1 VSIRRWLFAIIS
13 FATAIGVSLYIVVSS
28 WPKEHAAV
36 SMDVGPHGILL
47 CIALAELVARGAKV
61 WLSAIA
67 MRIPMSYRLSL
78 RASAGGDFGAAI
90 TPNKT
95 GAEPARYLIMT
106 ESGMR
111 PAQILLVIYAELF
124 LEMISL
130 ALVAVAMLIVFRNA
144 GSTLI
149 GVVGAVGLYAMF
161 VLGTGVL
168 AWMLSARYATGR
180 APPWARRLGLRGHR
194 WRKVQQAFV
203 TLSTAIS
210 GIRHMRVGVTV
221 LALLASVLH
230 IGLRIAIL
238 PAIVYSLGERQV
250 PLAPLVLW
258 PVALMWGSAL
268 APLPGGGGA
277 IEVAF
282 RAVLGHAIP
291 ARIFGATLVWWRF
304 YTFYLFILLGAL
316 AAGGTVLRALRDDDD
331 EGDDDAVSP
340 SPLTVNGGRASP

>member
-1 VSIRRWLFAIIS
+1 VSIKRWLFAIIS
-13 FATAIGVSLYIVVSS
+13 FATAIGVSLYIVFHT
-28 WPKEHAAV
+28 WPRQHAAV
-36 SMDVGPHGILL
+36 SMGVAAHGMLL
-47 CIALAELVARGAKV
+47 CIALSELLARGAKV

-67 MRIPMSYRLSL
+67 MRIPMSYRLAL

-106 ESGMR
+106 EDGMH

-130 ALVAVAMLIVFRNA
+130 ALVAVALYFCFRNA
-144 GSTLI
+144 GSTLL
-149 GVVGAVGLYAMF
+149 GVVGAVGLYALF
-161 VLGTGVL
+161 VLGTGAAAWVL
-168 AWMLSARYATGR
+168 STRYATGS
-180 APPWARRLGLRGHR
+180 APPWARRFGLHGAR
-194 WRKVQQAFV
+194 WRKVQRGLG
-203 TLSTAIS
+203 TMRTAIS
-210 GIRHMRVGVTV
+210 GIRHMRVGMTI
-221 LALLASVLH
+221 LALLASILH

-238 PAIVYSLGERQV
+238 PAIVYSLGETQV

-282 RAVLGHAIP
+282 KAALGHSIP
-291 ARIFGATLVWWRF
+291 ARIFGASLVWWRF
-304 YTFYLFILLGAL
+304 YTFYLFIILGAL
-316 AAGGTVLRALRDDDD
+316 AAGGTVLRALRDTDED
-331 EGDDDAVSP
+331 EGDGNGNGGAPVV
-340 SPLTVNGGRASP
+340 PLTA

>member
-1 VSIRRWLFAIIS
+1 VSAKRWIFAIVS
-13 FATAIGVSLYIVVSS
+13 FVTAIGVSLYIIVSS
-28 WPKEHAAV
+28 WPRQHAAV
-36 SMDVGPHGILL
+36 SMDFGPHLVLL
-47 CIALAELVARGAKV
+47 SIALSELLARGAKV

-67 MRIPMSYRLSL
+67 MRIPMSYRLAL

-90 TPNKT
+90 TPNKS

-106 ESGMR
+106 EDGMR

-130 ALVAVAMLIVFRNA
+130 ALVAVALFFIFRNA

-149 GVVGAVGLYAMF
+149 GVISAVGLYALF
-161 VLGTGVL
+161 VLGTGALGWV
-168 AWMLSARYATGR
+168 LSAKYGTTG
-180 APPWARRLGLRGHR
+180 PPPRWARRLKLRGAR
-194 WRKVQQAFV
+194 WRKVQHALA
-203 TLSTAIS
+203 TLRTAIS
-210 GIRHMRVGVTV
+210 GIRHMRLGMTAV
-221 LALLASVLH
+221 ALLASILH

-258 PVALMWGSAL
+258 PVALMWGSAV

-277 IEVAF
+277 IEVGFKA
-282 RAVLGHAIP
+282 ALGHSIP
-291 ARIFGATLVWWRF
+291 ARIFGASLVWWRF

-316 AAGGTVLRALRDDDD
+316 AAGGTVLRALRDDN
-331 EGDDDAVSP
+331 VSDSEAEEEIEP
-340 SPLTVNGGRASP
+340 ATA

>member
-1 VSIRRWLFAIIS
+1 MSAKRWIFAIVS
-13 FATAIGVSLYIVVSS
+13 FVTAIGVSLYIIISS
-28 WPKEHAAV
+28 WPRQHGAV
-36 SMDVGPHGILL
+36 SMDLGPHLVLL
-47 CIALAELVARGAKV
+47 CIALSELLARGAKV

-67 MRIPMSYRLSL
+67 MRIPMSYRLAL

-90 TPNKT
+90 TPNKS

-106 ESGMR
+106 EDGMR

-130 ALVAVAMLIVFRNA
+130 ALVAVGLFFLFRNA

-149 GVVGAVGLYAMF
+149 GVISAVGLYALF
-161 VLGTGVL
+161 VLGTGAL
-168 AWMLSARYATGR
+168 GWILSAKYGTTG
-180 APPWARRLGLRGHR
+180 PPPRWARRLKLRGAR
-194 WRKVQQAFV
+194 WRKVQHALA
-203 TLSTAIS
+203 TLRTAIG
-210 GIRHMRVGVTV
+210 GIRHMRLGMTAV
-221 LALLASVLH
+221 ALLASILH

-258 PVALMWGSAL
+258 PVALMWGSAV

-277 IEVAF
+277 IEVGFKA
-282 RAVLGHAIP
+282 ALGHSIP

-316 AAGGTVLRALRDDDD
+316 AAGGTVLRALRDED
-331 EGDDDAVSP
+331 
-340 SPLTVNGGRASP
+340 VNESEAEEEIEPATA

>member
-1 VSIRRWLFAIIS
+1 VSIRRWLFAILS
-13 FATAIGVSLYIVVSS
+13 FATAIGVSLYIVISS
-28 WPKEHAAV
+28 WPKAHAAV
-36 SMDVGPHGILL
+36 SMGVAAHGVLL
-47 CIALAELVARGAKV
+47 AIALSELLARGAKV

-67 MRIPMSYRLSL
+67 MRIPMSYRLAL

-106 ESGMR
+106 EAGMH

-130 ALVAVAMLIVFRNA
+130 ALVAIGLFILFRNA
-144 GSTLI
+144 GSTLL
-149 GVVGAVGLYAMF
+149 GVVGAVGLYALF
-161 VLGTGVL
+161 VLGTGAIAWVL
-168 AWMLSARYATGR
+168 STRYARGG
-180 APPWARRLGLRGHR
+180 PPTWARRLGLKGAR
-194 WRKVQQAFV
+194 WRKVQKALS
-203 TLSTAIS
+203 TLRTAIS
-210 GIRHMRVGVTV
+210 GIRHMRFGITT

-238 PAIVYSLGERQV
+238 PAIVYSLGETHV

-282 RAVLGHAIP
+282 KAALGHAIP

-316 AAGGTVLRALRDDDD
+316 AAGGTVLRALREEENG
-331 EGDDDAVSP
+331 EGEEETESI
-340 SPLTVNGGRASP
+340 RA

>member
-1 VSIRRWLFAIIS
+1 MSFRRWLFAILS
-13 FATAIGVSLYIVVSS
+13 FATAIGVSLYIVIST
-28 WPKEHAAV
+28 WPRQHAAV
-36 SMDVGPHGILL
+36 SMDVSAHGVLL
-47 CIALAELVARGAKV
+47 CIALSELLARGAKV

-67 MRIPMSYRLSL
+67 MRIPMTYRLAL

-106 ESGMR
+106 EDGIR

-130 ALVAVAMLIVFRNA
+130 ALVAVGLFFLFRNA
-144 GSTLI
+144 GSTLL
-149 GVVGAVGLYAMF
+149 GVVGAVGLYAFF
-161 VLGTGVL
+161 VLGTGAI
-168 AWMLSARYATGR
+168 AWILSTRYATGK
-180 APPWARRLGLRGHR
+180 PPRWASRFGLRGAR
-194 WRKVQQAFV
+194 WRKVQRALA
-203 TLSTAIS
+203 TLRTAMA
-210 GIRHMRVGVTV
+210 GIQHMRVGMTV
-221 LALLASVLH
+221 LALLASILH

-238 PAIVYSLGERQV
+238 PAIVYSLGETHV

-277 IEVAF
+277 VEVAF
-282 RAVLGHAIP
+282 KAALGHAIP
-291 ARIFGATLVWWRF
+291 ARIFGASLVWWRF

-331 EGDDDAVSP
+331 EDDANS
-340 SPLTVNGGRASP
+340 NGGEEPQSVTA

>member
-1 VSIRRWLFAIIS
+1 VSVKRWIFAIVS
-13 FATAIGVSLYIVVSS
+13 FVTAIGVSLYIVISS
-28 WPKEHAAV
+28 WPKQHAAV
-36 SMDVGPHGILL
+36 SMGVAAHGVLL
-47 CIALAELVARGAKV
+47 CIALSELLARGAKV

-67 MRIPMSYRLSL
+67 MRIPMSYRLAL

-90 TPNKT
+90 TPNKS

-106 ESGMR
+106 EDGMR

-130 ALVAVAMLIVFRNA
+130 ALVAIALYLIFRNA

-149 GVVGAVGLYAMF
+149 GVIGAVGLYALF
-161 VLGTGVL
+161 VLGTGAI
-168 AWMLSARYATGR
+168 AWVLSAKYGTTG
-180 APPWARRLGLRGHR
+180 PPPKWARRLKLRGAR
-194 WRKVQQAFV
+194 WRKVQHGLA
-203 TLSTAIS
+203 TLRTAIS
-210 GIRHMRVGVTV
+210 GIRHMRLGVTA
-221 LALLASVLH
+221 LALLASILH

-238 PAIVYSLGERQV
+238 PAIVYSLGETHV

-258 PVALMWGSAL
+258 PVALMWGSAV

-282 RAVLGHAIP
+282 KAALGHAIP

-316 AAGGTVLRALRDDDD
+316 AAGGTVLRALRDED
-331 EGDDDAVSP
+331 VSE
-340 SPLTVNGGRASP
+340 SETEEEEEAARA

>member
-1 VSIRRWLFAIIS
+1 MSAKRWIFAIVS
-13 FATAIGVSLYIVVSS
+13 FVTAIGVSLYIIISS
-28 WPKEHAAV
+28 WPRQHGAV
-36 SMDVGPHGILL
+36 SMDLGPHLVLL
-47 CIALAELVARGAKV
+47 CIALSELLARGAKV

-67 MRIPMSYRLSL
+67 MRIPMSYRLAL

-90 TPNKT
+90 TPNKS

-106 ESGMR
+106 EDGMR

-130 ALVAVAMLIVFRNA
+130 ALVAVGLFFLFRNA

-149 GVVGAVGLYAMF
+149 GVISAVGLYALF
-161 VLGTGVL
+161 VLGTGAL
-168 AWMLSARYATGR
+168 GWILSAKYGTTG
-180 APPWARRLGLRGHR
+180 PPPRWARRLKLRGAR
-194 WRKVQQAFV
+194 WRKVQHALA
-203 TLSTAIS
+203 TLRTAIG
-210 GIRHMRVGVTV
+210 GIRHMRLGMTAV
-221 LALLASVLH
+221 ALLASILH

-258 PVALMWGSAL
+258 PVALMWGSAV

-277 IEVAF
+277 IEVGFKA
-282 RAVLGHAIP
+282 ALGHSIP

-316 AAGGTVLRALRDDDD
+316 AAGGTVLRALRDED
-331 EGDDDAVSP
+331 
-340 SPLTVNGGRASP
+340 VNESEAEEEIETATA

>member
-1 VSIRRWLFAIIS
+1 MSAKRWIFAIVS
-13 FATAIGVSLYIVVSS
+13 FVTAIGVSLYIIISS
-28 WPKEHAAV
+28 WPRQHGAV
-36 SMDVGPHGILL
+36 SMDLGPHLVLL
-47 CIALAELVARGAKV
+47 SIALSELLARGAKV

-67 MRIPMSYRLSL
+67 MRIPMSYRLAL

-90 TPNKT
+90 TPNKS

-106 ESGMR
+106 EDGMR

-130 ALVAVAMLIVFRNA
+130 ALVAVGLFFLFRNA

-149 GVVGAVGLYAMF
+149 GVISAVGLYALF
-161 VLGTGVL
+161 VLGTGAL
-168 AWMLSARYATGR
+168 GWILSAKYGTTG
-180 APPWARRLGLRGHR
+180 PPPRWARRLKLRGAR
-194 WRKVQQAFV
+194 WRKVQHALA
-203 TLSTAIS
+203 TLRTAIG
-210 GIRHMRVGVTV
+210 GIRRMRLGMTAV
-221 LALLASVLH
+221 ALLASILH

-258 PVALMWGSAL
+258 PVALMWGSAV

-277 IEVAF
+277 IEVGFKA
-282 RAVLGHAIP
+282 ALGHSIP

-316 AAGGTVLRALRDDDD
+316 AAGGTVLRALRDED
-331 EGDDDAVSP
+331 
-340 SPLTVNGGRASP
+340 VNESEAEEEIEPATA